1 MREGER
7 ERRKERESKGRGR
20 YACISQGV
28 LKNTSMMRCAVQR
41 APWSNKLE
49 VPNTGP
55 AFSGFHRYSEA
66 LRRPA
71 IKKHVIFCITPKIFH
86 QSIFFSFNTSYPVE
100 LRLFEILRDAWL

>member
-1 MREGER
+1 M
-7 ERRKERESKGRGR
+7 R

-71 IKKHVIFCITPKIFH
+71 VKKHVIFC
-86 QSIFFSFNTSYPVE
+86 NTSYPVE
-100 LRLFEILRDAWL
+100 LRLFEILQDAWF